1 MKTSPVAGLTL
12 IEVLIVVALVG
23 IMLTIAIPAYSSFVT
38 YNRMAAE
45 MSDFTETL
53 MLARSEA
60 IKRGE
65 TVTVCTSGGSSSSC
79 SDTANWNQGWIV
91 FVDPDDSQSIGP
103 TTTVLRVAPPWTGTD
118 TLVGTGGVANAV
130 SFSPLGILVG
140 AGTGGGVITLN
151 DAEDNVSFRRCI
163 TIGVAGTLTQAEGDQ
178 CP

>member
-1 MKTSPVAGLTL
+1 MNTSSVDGLTL
-12 IEVLIVVALVG
+12 LEILVVLALVG
-23 IMLTIAIPAYSSFVT
+23 ILLTIAIPAYSSFVT

-79 SDTANWNQGWIV
+79 SDGASWNQGWIV

-103 TTTVLRVAPPWTGTD
+103 TTTIIRTASSWTGTD
-118 TLVGTGGVANAV
+118 TLTGSGGVANAI

-140 AGTGGGVITLN
+140 AGTGGGVITLH
-151 DAEDNVSFRRCI
+151 DAANNVSFRRCV
-163 TIGVAGTLTQAEGDQ
+163 TIGVSGTLTQAEGAQ

>member
-1 MKTSPVAGLTL
+1 MKQVLNGGLTL
-12 IEVLIVVALVG
+12 IEILIVLALVG
-23 IMLTIAIPAYSSFVT
+23 ILLTIAIPAYSSFVT

-45 MSDFTETL
+45 MSDFTQTL

-91 FVDPDDSQSIGP
+91 FVDPSDSQSIGP
-103 TTTVLRVAPPWTGTD
+103 TTTVVRVFPPWTGTD
-118 TLVGTGGVANAV
+118 TLVGTGGVANAI

-140 AGTGGGVITLN
+140 AGTGGGVVTLN
-151 DAEDNVSFRRCI
+151 DSANNVSFRRCV
-163 TIGVAGTLTQAEGDQ
+163 TIGVSGTLTQAQGAQ